1 MPHEEHG
8 GPVAGRRSTRFLTTG
23 CLTALVVLI
32 VVLTAGL
39 SWLWYADRHA
49 GTVNGERRQRAVSSV
64 LRQARADAEATARSL
79 DASGDGDVDRLT
91 GVIARHTAS
100 PLITYDT
107 SRHTFTALLARQ
119 AVYERLGVVPGGGSD
134 MVSRCL
140 EVTYSRPDGRGWT
153 PKVTVRDD
161 DVCRPATEIGH
172 MARLAGTRIAGL
184 AGHELTRGAVQKAL
198 DPTGALRTYSVT
210 SVTRTKD
217 TAVVLVRISSRDR
230 TAGQCYRVTRPV
242 TGPAADRPSV
252 TAAAASSC

>member
-119 AVYERLGVVPGGGSD
+119 AVYERLGVVPGRQRHGEPVPGGH
-134 MVSRCL
+134 L
-140 EVTYSRPDGRGWT
+140 QPPGRPGVDAEGDRPGRRRV
-153 PKVTVRDD
+153 P
-161 DVCRPATEIGH
+161 PATEIGH